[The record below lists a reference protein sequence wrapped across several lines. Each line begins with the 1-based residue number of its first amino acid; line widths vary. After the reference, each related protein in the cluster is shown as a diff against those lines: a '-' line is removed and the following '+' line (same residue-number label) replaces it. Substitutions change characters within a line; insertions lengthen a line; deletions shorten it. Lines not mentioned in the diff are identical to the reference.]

1 LHPLPQEGGGEKEQK
16 DVGNW
21 IGCCR
26 IGCGILYYSHLI
38 SKWKNP
44 KIDGVLRPGSMGWPL
59 IGETLQFIIP
69 GRSLDLHPFVKK
81 RMQKYGP
88 IFKTSLVGRP
98 VIVSTDY
105 EMNKYIL
112 QHEGTLVEL
121 WYLDSFAKFFAL
133 EGETRVNAIGKVHRY
148 LRSITLNHFGVES
161 LKESLLPK
169 IEDMLHTNL
178 AKWATQG
185 PVDVKQVISV
195 MVFNFTAN
203 KIFGYD
209 AENSREKLSENYTR
223 IWNSFISLPLNIPGT
238 SFHQC
243 MQDREKML
251 KMLKNTLMERL
262 NDPSKRRGDFL
273 DQAIDDMETEKF
285 LTVDFIPQLIFG
297 ILFASFESMS
307 TTLTLTFKFL
317 SENPRA
323 EHDAIVKNRE
333 NPNSRLTWEEYRS
346 MTFTQMVV
354 NETLRISNI
363 PPGPFRKALKDFQV
377 KGYTVPAG
385 WTVMIVTP
393 AIQLN
398 PETFKDPVTF
408 NPWRW
413 KELDQVTISK
423 NFMPFGGGTRQ
434 CAGAEYSKLVLST
447 FLHILVTKYRFTK
460 VKGGDVSRTPVI
472 SFGDGIQIKFTA
484 KN

>member
-1 LHPLPQEGGGEKEQK
+1 M
-16 DVGNW
+16 W
-21 IGCCR
+21 AIG
-26 IGCGILYYSHLI
+26 LVVVALVVVYYSHLI

-44 KIDGVLRPGSMGWPL
+44 KIDGVLPPGSMGWPL

-81 RMQKYGP
+81 RMQKYGERYRQSSP
-88 IFKTSLVGRP
+88 I
-98 VIVSTDY
+98 
-105 EMNKYIL
+105 
-112 QHEGTLVEL
+112 HE
-121 WYLDSFAKFFAL
+121 KH
-133 EGETRVNAIGKVHRY
+133 N
-148 LRSITLNHFGVES
+148 FGVES

-185 PVDVKQVISV
+185 PVDVKQ

-223 IWNSFISLPLNIPGT
+223 ILNSFISLPLNIPGT

-251 KMLKNTLMERL
+251 KILKNTLMERL
-262 NDPSKRRGDFL
+262 DDPSERRGDFL

-285 LTVDFIPQLIFG
+285 LTVDFIPQLMFG

-317 SENPRA
+317 SENPRVVDELAA
-323 EHDAIVKNRE
+323 EHDAIVKKRE

-354 NETLRISNI
+354 NETLRIANI
-363 PPGPFRKALKDFQV
+363 PPGLFRKALKDFQV

-447 FLHILVTKYRFTK
+447 FLHVLVTKYRFTK
-460 VKGGDVSRTPVI
+460 VKGGDVSRTPII